1 VEDAVR
7 LLATLIIIILCGLP
21 ALFAGWPGDAPAF
34 FDARL
39 GGVPGSILA
48 MSGLLLAFVVIA
60 AVCGVITRRDSASDR
75 EAGQ

>member
-1 VEDAVR
+1 MR

-21 ALFAGWPGDAPAF
+21 ALFAGWPADAPAAF
-34 FDARL
+34 AASY

-60 AVCGVITRRDSASDR
+60 AVCGVITRGDGAQGP

>member
-1 VEDAVR
+1 MR
-7 LLATLIIIILCGLP
+7 LFATLIIIILCGLP
-21 ALFAGWPGDAPAF
+21 ALFAGWPGHAPDA
-34 FDARL
+34 FDARY

-60 AVCGVITRRDSASDR
+60 GICGVIARNSSGAPDR